1 MPWVVPCG
9 LCHSY
14 QARYLLPMSTD
25 PRAALDRFIAALEAH
40 FEIAS
45 SVQDA
50 EAVAVED
57 AAAAVEDAF
66 FTYDDALYTTYQV
79 EVPLEAYGDDD
90 EDDLEDEELED
101 FDLDDEDDDE
111 EG

>member
-1 MPWVVPCG
+1 
-9 LCHSY
+9 
-14 QARYLLPMSTD
+14 MSTD

-45 SVQDA
+45 SVQDG
-50 EAVAVED
+50 EAAAVED

-66 FTYDDALYTTYQV
+66 FTYDDALYTSYQV

-90 EDDLEDEELED
+90 DDELDDEEIED
-101 FDLDDEDDDE
+101 FDLDDDE
-111 EG
+111 EE